1 MSGIAGYAF
10 VEGFD
15 DAKRTLRQTGSHFC
29 GPNYRINIYSEN
41 DFGIVVSSRF
51 KESGPARSF
60 GEILENDRF
69 VLACEGYI
77 VNLNDIAGESG
88 RAAFQSR
95 GHILIELYVKYGRG
109 LFPKLNGAYNIV
121 VWDKGQKTCT
131 INTCKLGQR
140 VLYTNKV
147 RGGLIFGSEAKV
159 FPYISNLPLSL
170 DYETLW
176 MTFMYGG
183 VYGSRTLFKG
193 VTKLFPG
200 TSLVI
205 TKDSTQKFKA
215 TDIQHEVQQNTSKK
229 KKVYLERLDELMS
242 KSMSRLIA
250 VTKSQAVMVGGVDSS
265 LVAAYLKRVKGEAT
279 AVTQAMPGE
288 WNESDDAARITGS
301 LGCDHYTFPYTL
313 DGDKLIK
320 DIGGFVEVTEEAAYW
335 NQLGPPLI
343 HLLPFIR
350 KSADSYLTGAEADLL
365 LNFRNQ
371 KQTSLRGFIQNGVFW
386 MAVSHSI
393 RKRLRRI
400 LPKPEHIG
408 ETESDTNTLD
418 RALMKKLISIDCS
431 GAENNAYPFQG
442 YYTHLPPGKNL
453 QRHFL
458 NHGWQNIRIISQIA
472 QYSGAEALFPYLD
485 DDTASFLLSIPDELK
500 VNKALLRV
508 LLKKYLPG
516 DLVPRKKR
524 GYWSNTIRWHYDA
537 GLLDHALDLLSS
549 RRALNRDIYN
559 KSELSKLIEGY
570 RSKDVTPVWHP
581 VLWQLLLFEIFCRR
595 FIDIGTADKSP
606 ARSTENAQKELV

>member
-10 VEGFD
+10 VEGFE
-15 DAKRTLRQTGSHFC
+15 DAKRRLQQAASQFC
-29 GPNYRINIYSEN
+29 GPNYHIKTYSEN

-51 KESGPARSF
+51 KESGLARSF
-60 GEILENDRF
+60 GEILENDRC

-88 RAAFQSR
+88 RATFQSR
-95 GHILIELYVKYGRG
+95 GHFLMELYVKYGRD

-121 VWDKGQKTCT
+121 VWDKVQKIGT
-131 INTCKLGQR
+131 INTCKFGQR

-147 RGGLIFGSEAKV
+147 QGGLIFGSEAKV

-205 TKDSTQKFKA
+205 TKDSTQEFKA
-215 TDIQHEVQQNTSKK
+215 TDIPHEVQQKTSEK

-242 KSMSRLIA
+242 KSTSRLIA
-250 VTKSQAVMVGGVDSS
+250 VTKSQVVMVGGVDSS

-288 WNESDDAARITGS
+288 WNESDDAARITGA
-301 LGCDHYTFPYTL
+301 LGCDHHSFPYTL

-320 DIGGFVEVTEEAAYW
+320 DIGGFVEVTEEASYW

-350 KSADSYLTGAEADLL
+350 EIADSYLTGAEADLL
-365 LNFRNQ
+365 FNFRNQ
-371 KQTSLRGFIQNGVFW
+371 KQTSLRGVIRNGVFW
-386 MAVSHSI
+386 MAVSHSM

-400 LPKPEHIG
+400 FPKPEHIG
-408 ETESDTNTLD
+408 ETESDTNILD
-418 RALMKKLISIDCS
+418 RALMKRLISIDCS
-431 GAENNAYPFQG
+431 GAENNTYPFRG

-524 GYWSNTIRWHYDA
+524 GYWSRTLRWHYDA
-537 GLLDHALDLLSS
+537 GFLDYVLDLLSEQKSLDRDVYS
-549 RRALNRDIYN
+549 R
-559 KSELSKLIEGY
+559 SELSKLIEGY
-570 RSKDVTPVWHP
+570 RSKEVTPVWHP

-595 FIDIGTADKSP
+595 FIDVDTSNSSQLIK
-606 ARSTENAQKELV
+606 NIQ